1 MRGKGG
7 GGQLLRLFPYIDAKK
22 TIPDSISH
30 SSQQRDGYSNVRAA
44 GEDCWTKFIDQVLAS
59 QRVFDCPTKSEIILK
74 HVCSSKSK
82 WTIPFKQKM
91 QTMV

>member
-30 SSQQRDGYSNVRAA
+30 SSQQRDGYSNVQYFPGPALLMKQA
-44 GEDCWTKFIDQVLAS
+44 SLISPHHLEPLNKF
-59 QRVFDCPTKSEIILK
+59 
-74 HVCSSKSK
+74 
-82 WTIPFKQKM
+82 
-91 QTMV
+91 